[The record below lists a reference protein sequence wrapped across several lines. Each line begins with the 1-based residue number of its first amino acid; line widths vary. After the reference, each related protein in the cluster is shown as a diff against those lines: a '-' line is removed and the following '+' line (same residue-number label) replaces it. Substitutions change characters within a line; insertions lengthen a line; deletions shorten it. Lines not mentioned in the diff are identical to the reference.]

1 MLLRSIR
8 SFGVCI
14 NSTLFSSI
22 GLIGNC
28 RFTIELI
35 QCILFSFFLVYL
47 CMRGENPREHPIRQ
61 ELVMVQLILLTD
73 LCQTIMTCVVL
84 ILSYNM
90 SVL

>member
-1 MLLRSIR
+1 MHFVFI
-8 SFGVCI
+8 
-14 NSTLFSSI
+14 
-22 GLIGNC
+22 
-28 RFTIELI
+28 
-35 QCILFSFFLVYL
+35 FLVYL